1 MPPAALAVPPAR
13 RSPLHATHQAL
24 HAKFSTF
31 GGWEMPLYYSSI
43 LKEHQAVRTGCGI
56 FDVTHLAQVEVAG
69 PSAEQGLQR
78 IMTQNLARLADGQA
92 AYTPMCGEQGGI
104 LDEMIIY
111 RLAPGQY
118 RLVINAGNADRDL
131 AWLREQ
137 LPAGAALR
145 DLRAEAG
152 ILAIQGPKAAGL
164 VETLCGASL
173 ADLRYY
179 HCRPGT
185 VAQRP
190 ALIARTGYTGEDGF
204 ELMLAGQDLRPV
216 WDAAF
221 AQGGPLGL
229 LPAGLGARDTLR
241 LEAGMPLYG
250 HDIDETT
257 TPFEVGIGRTVAFDK
272 PDFIGRAALW
282 RQSQEG
288 LQRRLVGFVMD
299 EPGVPRQGYPLQ
311 HNGRL
316 VGQVTSGSHAPTL
329 GRNIGLGYVARDASE
344 PGTTLAVV
352 IHQRPTRATV
362 VQLPFYKHHGKP

>member
-1 MPPAALAVPPAR
+1 MTAVAMSETIR
-13 RSPLHATHQAL
+13 RSPLHATHQHL
-24 HAKFSTF
+24 RAKFSVF
-31 GGWEMPLYYSSI
+31 GGWEMPLYYTSI
-43 LKEHQAVRTGCGI
+43 LKEHQAVRAACGI
-56 FDVTHLAQVEVAG
+56 FDVTHLGQVEVAG
-69 PSAEQGLQR
+69 PSAEEGLQR
-78 IMTQNLARLADGQA
+78 VMTQDLARLADGQA
-92 AYTPMCGEQGGI
+92 AYTPMCSEQGGI

-111 RLAPGQY
+111 RLARDRY
-118 RLVINAGNADRDL
+118 RLVINAGNADRDV

-137 LPAGAALR
+137 LPAGAVLS
-145 DLRAEAG
+145 DFRAELG
-152 ILAIQGPKAAGL
+152 IIAIQGPKAAGL
-164 VETLCGASL
+164 VETLCGALL
-173 ADLRYY
+173 AGLRYY

-185 VAQRP
+185 VAGRP

-204 ELMLAGQDLRPV
+204 ELMLAAGDLQPA
-216 WDAAF
+216 WEAAF
-221 AQGGPLGL
+221 AAGGSLGL

-288 LQRRLVGFVMD
+288 APRRLVGFVME

-311 HNGRL
+311 CRGAA
-316 VGQVTSGSHAPTL
+316 VGQVTSGTYSPTL

-362 VQLPFYKHHGKP
+362 VQLPFYKHHGKS